1 MDRFDLFV
9 FIIECISIASFGVSG
24 ALTAIKKQMDPFG
37 VIIVACTTSVGGG
50 IIRDCILGVHP
61 PLSFNR
67 PAYALFAAFF
77 GVVTF
82 LIEYRRAKKHT
93 GQQAFSGKIL
103 DRIMFWLDTVGLGI
117 YTVVGVSVGF
127 NMGHTAGEDWLI
139 LCFAGVI
146 TGVGGGVLRDVLTQN
161 PPYIFVKHFYASPC
175 VVGSVVCLLLWE
187 PLGEVASMLIGTA
200 IIIFLRWLAAKYRWN
215 LPHVPAELYTKP
227 GESVPVSHLK
237 REAKRTEDKV
247 QK

>member
-1 MDRFDLFV
+1 MDKFDLFV
-9 FIIECISIASFGVSG
+9 FILELVSIGSFGVSG

-37 VIIVACTTSVGGG
+37 VIIVAAATSVGGG
-50 IIRDCILGVHP
+50 IIRDCLLGIHP
-61 PLSFNR
+61 PLSFHR

-77 GVVTF
+77 AIITF

-103 DRIMFWLDTVGLGI
+103 DRVMFWLDTVGLGI
-117 YTVVGVSVGF
+117 YTVVGISVGF
-127 NMGHTAGEDWLI
+127 DMGHTAGEDWLI

-175 VVGSVVCLLLWE
+175 VVGSIVSIVLWE
-187 PLGEVASMLIGTA
+187 TTGRIMAMLIGA
-200 IIIFLRWLAAKYRWN
+200 AVIIFLRLLAATFRWN
-215 LPHVPAELYTKP
+215 LPHVPAELYAKP
-227 GESVPVSHLK
+227 GEPIAESHLK
-237 REAKRTEDKV
+237 RENKK
-247 QK
+247 